1 MNILEIFTNSIL
13 LIITLD
19 NELWDIILLSL
30 FVSFTALIIASLLG
44 FIVGYYFAIYNFYF
58 KKIILIIINSLMG
71 IPPVVVG
78 LIVYFIFASGGPL
91 GILQLVY
98 TPSAMIIAQ
107 TIIIFPIIAS
117 LSHEI
122 FSKNWFEFKDQI
134 RSLNIPFWGS
144 VKLLFN
150 HSYFLLITTLLSAFG
165 RAISEVGA
173 VMIVGGNIDHY
184 TRVMTTA
191 ISLETRMG
199 NLEYAMA
206 LGLVLISITIII
218 YSLVYLSVS
227 YTHLTLPTKA

>member
-91 GILQLVY
+91 GILQLLY

-150 HSYFLLITTLLSAFG
+150 SSYFLLITTLLSAFG

-218 YSLVYLSVS
+218 YSLVYLLNNRSI
-227 YTHLTLPTKA
+227 K

>member
-19 NELWDIILLSL
+19 KEIWDIILLSL

-91 GILQLVY
+91 GILQLLY

-218 YSLVYLSVS
+218 YSLVYLLNNRSI
-227 YTHLTLPTKA
+227 K

>member
-19 NELWDIILLSL
+19 SELWDIILLSL

-58 KKIILIIINSLMG
+58 KKFILIIINSLMG

-91 GILQLVY
+91 GILQLLY

-218 YSLVYLSVS
+218 YSLVYLLNNRSI
-227 YTHLTLPTKA
+227 K

>member
-1 MNILEIFTNSIL
+1 MNILEIFINSIL
-13 LIITLD
+13 LIISLD
-19 NELWDIILLSL
+19 TELWDIIILSL
-30 FVSFTALIIASLLG
+30 FVSFTALIIASILG
-44 FIVGYYFAIYNFYF
+44 FLIGYFFALYNFYF
-58 KKIILIIINSLMG
+58 KRIILVFLNSLMG

-91 GILQLVY
+91 GVLQLLY
-98 TPSAMIIAQ
+98 TPTAMIVAQ
-107 TIIIFPIIAS
+107 TIIIFPIVAS

-122 FSKNWFEFKDQI
+122 FLKNWQEFRDQI
-134 RSLNIPFWGS
+134 RSLNIPFFGS
-144 VKLLFN
+144 FKILIK

-206 LGLVLISITIII
+206 LGLILISLTILI
-218 YSLVYLSVS
+218 YSIVYL
-227 YTHLTLPTKA
+227 LNNTKLK

>member
-19 NELWDIILLSL
+19 NELWDIIFLSL

-91 GILQLVY
+91 GILQLLY

-218 YSLVYLSVS
+218 YSLVYLLNNRPV
-227 YTHLTLPTKA
+227 K

>member
-44 FIVGYYFAIYNFYF
+44 FILGYYFAIYNFYF

-91 GILQLVY
+91 GILQLLY

-150 HSYFLLITTLLSAFG
+150 YSYFLLITTLLSAFG

-218 YSLVYLSVS
+218 YSLVYLLNNRSI
-227 YTHLTLPTKA
+227 K

>member
-1 MNILEIFTNSIL
+1 MNILEIFINSIL

-91 GILQLVY
+91 GILQLLY

-173 VMIVGGNIDHY
+173 VMIVGGHIDHY

-218 YSLVYLSVS
+218 YSLVYLLNNRSI
-227 YTHLTLPTKA
+227 K

>member
-30 FVSFTALIIASLLG
+30 FVSFTALIFASLLG
-44 FIVGYYFAIYNFYF
+44 FILGYYFAIYNFYF

-91 GILQLVY
+91 GILELLY

-218 YSLVYLSVS
+218 YSLVYLLNNRSI
-227 YTHLTLPTKA
+227 K

>member
-19 NELWDIILLSL
+19 NELWNIILLSL

-91 GILQLVY
+91 GILQLLY

-218 YSLVYLSVS
+218 YSLVYLLNNRSI
-227 YTHLTLPTKA
+227 K

>member
-78 LIVYFIFASGGPL
+78 LIVYFIFAS
-91 GILQLVY
+91 
-98 TPSAMIIAQ
+98 

-122 FSKNWFEFKDQI
+122 FSKNWYEFKDQI
-134 RSLNIPFWGS
+134 RSVKIPFWGS

-184 TRVMTTA
+184 TRE
-191 ISLETRMG
+191 IK
-199 NLEYAMA
+199 N
-206 LGLVLISITIII
+206 
-218 YSLVYLSVS
+218 
-227 YTHLTLPTKA
+227 TLWH

>member
-44 FIVGYYFAIYNFYF
+44 FILGYHFAIYNFYS
-58 KKIILIIINSLMG
+58 KKIILIFINSLMG

-91 GILQLVY
+91 GILQLLY

-218 YSLVYLSVS
+218 YSLVYLLNNRSI
-227 YTHLTLPTKA
+227 K

>member
-91 GILQLVY
+91 GILQLLY

-107 TIIIFPIIAS
+107 TIIIFPMIAS

-206 LGLVLISITIII
+206 LGLVLILITIII
-218 YSLVYLSVS
+218 YSLVYLLNNRSI
-227 YTHLTLPTKA
+227 K

>member
-30 FVSFTALIIASLLG
+30 FVSFTALIIASLFG

-91 GILQLVY
+91 GILQLLY
-98 TPSAMIIAQ
+98 TPSAMISAQ

-122 FSKNWFEFKDQI
+122 FSKNWYEFKDQI

-218 YSLVYLSVS
+218 YSLVYLLNNRSI
-227 YTHLTLPTKA
+227 K

>member
-19 NELWDIILLSL
+19 NELWDIIFLSL

-91 GILQLVY
+91 GILQLLY

-122 FSKNWFEFKDQI
+122 FSKNWLEFKDQI

-218 YSLVYLSVS
+218 YSLVYLLNNRSI
-227 YTHLTLPTKA
+227 K

>member
-1 MNILEIFTNSIL
+1 MNIIEIIL
-13 LIITLD
+13 NALKLIINFEPLLF
-19 NELWDIILLSL
+19 EVILLSL
-30 FVSFTALIIASLLG
+30 RVSIIALIIGS
-44 FIVGYYFAIYNFYF
+44 FFAILTGYFLALKDFYF
-58 KKIILIIINSLMG
+58 KNLILITINSLMG

-78 LIVYFIFASGGPL
+78 LIVYFIFAHGGPMGSL
-91 GILQLVY
+91 RLLY

-107 TIIIFPIIAS
+107 ILIIFPIVAS

-122 FSKNWFEFKDQI
+122 FYENWKKYQDQF
-134 RSLNIPFWGS
+134 RSLNIPFFGII
-144 VKLLFN
+144 KILTI
-150 HSYFLLITTLLSAFG
+150 HSYFLLLTVLLSAFG

-206 LGLVLISITIII
+206 LGIVLILLTMVI
-218 YSLVYLSVS
+218 YSLVYIFNL
-227 YTHLTLPTKA
+227 KRR

>member
-91 GILQLVY
+91 GILQLLY

-218 YSLVYLSVS
+218 YSLVYLLNNRSN
-227 YTHLTLPTKA
+227 K

>member
-1 MNILEIFTNSIL
+1 MNILEISINSIL
-13 LIITLD
+13 LITTLD
-19 NELWDIILLSL
+19 QELWDIIILSL
-30 FVSFTALIIASLLG
+30 YVSFTALIIASIFG
-44 FIVGYYFAIYNFYF
+44 FLIGYYMALHNF
-58 KKIILIIINSLMG
+58 ILKNILLVFLNSLMG

-91 GILQLVY
+91 GVLQLLY

-107 TIIIFPIIAS
+107 TIIIFPIIVS
-117 LSHEI
+117 LSYEI
-122 FSKNWFEFKDQI
+122 FKKNWIEFKDQI

-144 VKLLFN
+144 VKLLFV

-206 LGLVLISITIII
+206 LGIVLISITIII
-218 YSLVYLSVS
+218 YSVVYILNNRLT
-227 YTHLTLPTKA
+227 YTK

>member
-1 MNILEIFTNSIL
+1 MNILEIFTNAIL

-91 GILQLVY
+91 GILQLLY

-218 YSLVYLSVS
+218 YSLVYLLNNRSI
-227 YTHLTLPTKA
+227 K

>member
-1 MNILEIFTNSIL
+1 MNILEIFINSIL
-13 LIITLD
+13 LIISFD
-19 NELWDIILLSL
+19 RELWDIITLSL
-30 FVSFTALIIASLLG
+30 YVSFTALIIASIIG
-44 FIVGYYFAIYNFYF
+44 FLIGYFLALYNFYF
-58 KKIILIIINSLMG
+58 KKIILVLLNSLMG

-91 GILQLVY
+91 GVLQLLY
-98 TPSAMIIAQ
+98 TPTAMIIAQ
-107 TIIIFPIIAS
+107 TIIIFPIVAS

-122 FSKNWFEFKDQI
+122 FLKNWLEFRDEI

-144 VKLLFN
+144 VKLLIK

-173 VMIVGGNIDHY
+173 VMIVGGNIDQY

-206 LGLVLISITIII
+206 LGLVLISLTIII
-218 YSLVYLSVS
+218 YSIVYL
-227 YTHLTLPTKA
+227 LNNRKIR